1 MLQGREKKYE
11 SAASTRLINLI
22 FSYYQEEQT
31 EFAIFNSEILTYRIM
46 LTNTQCSIIRKDEV
60 NCNLTQH

>member
-1 MLQGREKKYE
+1 MKLQQAPG
-11 SAASTRLINLI
+11 LINLI